1 MSFAYDVEW
10 SRIATILAVW
20 AILWFGMR
28 WALRRLR
35 IALTAHADDEEE
47 AKRITTVV
55 RAIKHFLSVVLV
67 GAMLMLVVS
76 AMGLNIAPLLGAAG
90 IAGIAV
96 GLAAQGIAKDFI
108 RGFSLLVDNQIRVGD
123 AVEIAGKSGIVEEVT
138 VRTVTLRDY
147 EGAVHFVPT
156 GDIRVV
162 TNRSYAYSYALLDVG
177 VGLDADLDRA
187 MAAIGSVASEL
198 RSDPA
203 YAVQVLEAVEIAGV
217 DQWGESGLQVR
228 ARIKVA
234 PGRAP
239 GVRREM
245 LRRLKLRFDQDG
257 ISIPAPRLTV
267 VRPVEPALPRA

>member
-1 MSFAYDVEW
+1 VSFDFDVDW
-10 SRIATILAVW
+10 MRLATILTVW

-28 WALRRLR
+28 WVLRRLR

-47 AKRITTVV
+47 AKRVTTVV
-55 RAIKHFLSVVLV
+55 RAIKHGLSVILTA
-67 GAMLMLVVS
+67 AMVMLVLS
-76 AMGLNIAPLLGAAG
+76 ALGLNIAPLLGAAG
-90 IAGIAV
+90 IAGIAM
-96 GLAAQGIAKDFI
+96 GLAAQGLAKDFI

-123 AVEIAGKSGIVEEVT
+123 AVEIAGKSGIVEEVS

-156 GDIRVV
+156 GEIRVV

-177 VGLDADLDRA
+177 VAHDADLDRA
-187 MAAIGSVASEL
+187 MAAIGSVAGEL
-198 RSDPA
+198 RADPA
-203 YAVQVLEAVEIAGV
+203 YAAQVLEAVDIAGV
-217 DQWGESGLQVR
+217 DQWGEAGLQVR

-245 LRRLKLRFDQDG
+245 LRRLKQRFDRDG
-257 ISIPAPRLTV
+257 IGIPSQRLTI
-267 VRPVEPALPRA
+267 VRPAEPPLPSA

>member
-1 MSFAYDVEW
+1 MSFDFDVEW
-10 SRIATILAVW
+10 TRIATILAVW
-20 AILWFGMR
+20 AVLWFGMR

-47 AKRITTVV
+47 AKRVTTVV
-55 RAIKHFLSVVLV
+55 RAIKHFLSVILIA
-67 GAMLMLVVS
+67 AMVMLVLS
-76 AMGLNIAPLLGAAG
+76 AIGLNIAPLLGAAG

-96 GLAAQGIAKDFI
+96 GFAAQGIAKDFI

-138 VRTVTLRDY
+138 VRTVTLRDF

-177 VGLDADLDRA
+177 VGHDADLDRV

-198 RSDPA
+198 RADPA
-203 YAVQVLEAVEIAGV
+203 HAAHVLEAVEIAGV

-228 ARIKVA
+228 ARMKVA

-239 GVRREM
+239 AVRREL
-245 LRRLKLRFDQDG
+245 LRRLKLRFDRDG
-257 ISIPAPRLTV
+257 ISIPSPRLTV
-267 VRPVEPALPRA
+267 VRPAAHTPPST

>member
-1 MSFAYDVEW
+1 MSLEIDW
-10 SRIATILAVW
+10 TRIATILVVW
-20 AILWFGMR
+20 AILWLGLR

-35 IALTAHADDEEE
+35 IALTARADDEEE
-47 AKRITTVV
+47 AKRVTTVV
-55 RAIKHFLSVVLV
+55 RAIKHALSVVLV
-67 GAMLMLVVS
+67 AAMLMLVVS

-162 TNRSYAYSYALLDVG
+162 TNRAYGFSYALLDVG
-177 VGLDADLDRA
+177 VGHDANLDRA

-198 RSDPA
+198 RADPA
-203 YAVQVLEAVEIAGV
+203 FAAQVLEAVEIAGV
-217 DQWGESGLQVR
+217 DQWGESGLQIR
-228 ARIKVA
+228 ARVKVA

-239 GVRREM
+239 AVRREL
-245 LRRLKLRFDQDG
+245 LRRLKLRFDRDG
-257 ISIPAPRLTV
+257 ISIPSPRLTV
-267 VRPVEPALPRA
+267 VRPAEHTPPPA

>member
-1 MSFAYDVEW
+1 VSIVPDVDW
-10 SRIATILAVW
+10 SRVAMILAVW
-20 AILWFGMR
+20 AMLWFGMR

-35 IALTAHADDEEE
+35 IVLTAHADDEEE

-55 RAIKHFLSVVLV
+55 RAIKQSLSVILV
-67 GAMLMLVVS
+67 AAMLMLILS
-76 AMGLNIAPLLGAAG
+76 AIGLNIAPLLGAAG
-90 IAGIAV
+90 IAGVAV
-96 GLAAQGIAKDFI
+96 GLAAQGLAKDFI

-123 AVEIAGKSGIVEEVT
+123 AVEIAGKSGIVEEVS

-177 VGLDADLDRA
+177 VGHDADLDRA
-187 MAAIGSVASEL
+187 MAAIGSVAGEL

-203 YAVQVLEAVEIAGV
+203 YAAQVLEAVEIAGV

-245 LRRLKLRFDQDG
+245 LRRLKLRFDRDG
-257 ISIPAPRLTV
+257 IRIPSPRLTV
-267 VRPVEPALPRA
+267 VREIEPPVPTA

>member
-1 MSFAYDVEW
+1 MSFDFDVEW
-10 SRIATILAVW
+10 TRIATILAVW
-20 AILWFGMR
+20 AVLWFGMR

-47 AKRITTVV
+47 AKRVTTVV
-55 RAIKHFLSVVLV
+55 RAIKHFLSVILIA
-67 GAMLMLVVS
+67 AMVMLVLS
-76 AMGLNIAPLLGAAG
+76 AIGLNIAPLLGAAG
-90 IAGIAV
+90 IAGIAI
-96 GLAAQGIAKDFI
+96 GFAAQGIAKDFI

-123 AVEIAGKSGIVEEVT
+123 AVEIAGKSGIVEEMT

-162 TNRSYAYSYALLDVG
+162 TNRAYGFSYALLDVG
-177 VGLDADLDRA
+177 VGHDADLDRA

-198 RSDPA
+198 RADPA
-203 YAVQVLEAVEIAGV
+203 HAAHVLEAVEIAGV

-228 ARIKVA
+228 ARMKVA

-239 GVRREM
+239 AVRREL
-245 LRRLKLRFDQDG
+245 LRRLKLRFDRDG
-257 ISIPAPRLTV
+257 ISIPSPRLTV
-267 VRPVEPALPRA
+267 VRPAAHTPPST

>member
-1 MSFAYDVEW
+1 MSFDFDVEW
-10 SRIATILAVW
+10 TRIATILAVW
-20 AILWFGMR
+20 AVLWFGMR

-47 AKRITTVV
+47 AKRVTTVV
-55 RAIKHFLSVVLV
+55 RAIKHFLSVILIA
-67 GAMLMLVVS
+67 AMVMLVLS
-76 AMGLNIAPLLGAAG
+76 AIGLNIAPLLGAAG
-90 IAGIAV
+90 IA
-96 GLAAQGIAKDFI
+96 DFI

-123 AVEIAGKSGIVEEVT
+123 AVEIAGKSGIVEEMT

-162 TNRSYAYSYALLDVG
+162 TNRAYGFSYALLDVG
-177 VGLDADLDRA
+177 VGHDADLDRA

-198 RSDPA
+198 RADPA
-203 YAVQVLEAVEIAGV
+203 HAAHVLEAVEIAGV

-228 ARIKVA
+228 ARMKVA

-239 GVRREM
+239 AVRREL
-245 LRRLKLRFDQDG
+245 LRRLKLRFDRDG
-257 ISIPAPRLTV
+257 ISIPSPRLTV
-267 VRPVEPALPRA
+267 VRPAAHTPPST

>member
-1 MSFAYDVEW
+1 MV
-10 SRIATILAVW
+10 
-20 AILWFGMR
+20 
-28 WALRRLR
+28 
-35 IALTAHADDEEE
+35 
-47 AKRITTVV
+47 
-55 RAIKHFLSVVLV
+55 
-67 GAMLMLVVS
+67 MLVLS
-76 AMGLNIAPLLGAAG
+76 AIGLNIAPLLGAAG
-90 IAGIAV
+90 IAGIAI
-96 GLAAQGIAKDFI
+96 GFAAQGIAKDFI

-123 AVEIAGKSGIVEEVT
+123 AVEIAGKSGIVEEMT

-198 RSDPA
+198 RADPA
-203 YAVQVLEAVEIAGV
+203 YAAQVLEAVEIAGV
-217 DQWGESGLQVR
+217 DQWGEAGLQVR

-245 LRRLKLRFDQDG
+245 LRRLKQRFDRDG
-257 ISIPAPRLTV
+257 IGIPSQRLTI
-267 VRPVEPALPRA
+267 VRQAEPPLPSA